1 MLPCCL
7 APQLARGKQQVRQRQ
22 PSACGAHEG
31 LVPDHHEQQKCY
43 VIPSSSADWEGPKQV
58 NYLYG
63 AAQASMYA
71 STALRVCRS
80 GALSDFGHEAGSGAD
95 ISLIDAYLQQLLP
108 ALAKSKAAAA
118 SKGVEVQRKCGS
130 TERSVK
136 THK

>member
-1 MLPCCL
+1 MKVSCQIIISNKNVMSYQV
-7 APQLARGKQQVRQRQ
+7 AAQTGKALSR
-22 PSACGAHEG
+22 
-31 LVPDHHEQQKCY
+31 LIIY
-43 VIPSSSADWEGPKQV
+43 
-58 NYLYG
+58 YLYG

-130 TERSVK
+130 TERSVQ